1 MCIRGVHHPEG
12 CANSRANT
20 SLIFLFIRV
29 IITVKNEVMIM
40 NKRQA
45 ENEMKYRLIR
55 ILLDAMETDG
65 LISSAEKE
73 IIRKKLVNK
82 LKPLIGQLD

>member
-1 MCIRGVHHPEG
+1 M
-12 CANSRANT
+12 
-20 SLIFLFIRV
+20 IFLFIRV

-73 IIRKKLVNK
+73 IIRKKLVDK

>member
-1 MCIRGVHHPEG
+1 
-12 CANSRANT
+12 
-20 SLIFLFIRV
+20 
-29 IITVKNEVMIM
+29 M